1 MPPTSPRTPALRTAL
16 PLALAAV
23 LADGAVQAA
32 PVRGARTVAPP
43 VAQGAASEPLLP
55 YTVTPRDTLIG
66 LNRTLFAEPR
76 AWPEV
81 ARVNHL
87 ADSNR
92 IRPGQ
97 VLLVPAHLLHSRAV
111 PAKLVSAFGDV
122 RVAGRPA
129 AAGADVDVGMTILT
143 GDAGTAVVEL
153 ADGSRIKLAP
163 NSEGRLDEHRRFQV
177 RATAAAIDDGLVAA
191 TLRLVSGSLE
201 VVATKVLRARPL
213 EVSTPTAVIGVR
225 GTRYRVRNDPASGDL
240 SATEVLE
247 GKVHAQVGDA
257 ASQSADVPARFG
269 APLEAG
275 KAPQVLPLP
284 PAPDLSALP
293 AAFDQLPLRFHVPGD
308 PALRVQVADDAG
320 FEHIAL
326 DLRVPEGDELR
337 IPRLADGTW
346 HLRARRIGAEGLE
359 GLDAERTIV
368 LHARPESPFG
378 VEPANGAKLP
388 VGDVTLRWTGQ
399 PEAARFDVQVARDAG
414 FTQLAQQ
421 AAGVGGR
428 ELVFHPAASDFGAA
442 DGTYFWRIVSVDAS
456 GRRGAW
462 SEVQVFTLRPV
473 PRAALAQ
480 VSPDGSAVELR
491 WAGKAGDV
499 AQAELARDP
508 AFRDVVAR
516 ADFPADRGGRFVRP
530 AAGAYWARYRFVEPD
545 GFRGAWSEAARIEV
559 TADWS
564 RGWRAVLP
572 AFAAS
577 APR

>member
-1 MPPTSPRTPALRTAL
+1 MPVPRAAL
-16 PLALAAV
+16 PLALAAA
-23 LADGAVQAA
+23 LACVGAHATPARAARAAAA
-32 PVRGARTVAPP
+32 PLP
-43 VAQGAASEPLLP
+43 QGAASEPLLP
-55 YTVTPRDTLIG
+55 YTVTPHDTLIG
-66 LNRTLFAEPR
+66 LNRTLFAEPH

-81 ARVNHL
+81 ARINRL
-87 ADSNR
+87 PDSNR

-97 VLLVPAHLLHSRAV
+97 VLLVPEHLLHSRTV

-129 AAGADVDVGMTILT
+129 AAGTDVDVGAAILT
-143 GDAGTAVVEL
+143 GEAGTAVVEL

-191 TLRLVSGSLE
+191 TLRLISGSLE

-225 GTRYRVRNDPASGDL
+225 GTRYRVRNDHAGGDL

-247 GKVHAQVGDA
+247 GKVHAQVGGDA
-257 ASQSADVPARFG
+257 ARSVDVPATFG

-293 AAFDQLPLRFHVPGD
+293 ASFDQLPLRYHVPGD
-308 PALRVQVADDAG
+308 PALRVQVADDAA

-326 DLRVPEGDELR
+326 DLRVIEGDELR
-337 IPRLADGTW
+337 IPQLPDGTW

-368 LHARPESPFG
+368 MRARPESPFG

-399 PEAARFDVQVARDAG
+399 PEAARFDIEVARDAG
-414 FTQLAQQ
+414 FSQLAQRV
-421 AAGVGGR
+421 AGVAGR
-428 ELVFHPAASDFGAA
+428 EVVFHPTGSDFGAP
-442 DGTYFWRIVSVDAS
+442 DGTYFWRIVSIDAS

-462 SEVQVFTLRPV
+462 SEVQAFTLRPV

-508 AFRDVVAR
+508 AFREVVAH
-516 ADFPADRGGRFVRP
+516 ADFPAAGSGRFSRP
-530 AAGAYWARYRFVEPD
+530 DAGAYWARYRFVEPD
-545 GFRGAWSEAARIEV
+545 GFRGAWSDPVRLDV
-559 TADWS
+559 TADWTK
-564 RGWRAVLP
+564 GWRAVLP
-572 AFAAS
+572 GLAS